1 MTRFVILNEVKNLG
15 TFTLCIQILRDA
27 QDDKI
32 VQQVYHSNHKSYI
45 IHQKNMLIKDYY
57 TIQSVAQ
64 QEGKAVFQIS
74 LNPQCQVYEGH
85 FPGEP
90 VSPGVCNI
98 QMIKECA
105 EQVAG
110 KSLFLSNL
118 QQCRL
123 TTLVTPLAHPQVE
136 VTIQLEEKGGAYKL
150 KATLGK
156 GEEIYLDL
164 KAELNS

>member
-1 MTRFVILNEVKNLG
+1 M
-15 TFTLCIQILRDA
+15 
-27 QDDKI
+27 
-32 VQQVYHSNHKSYI
+32 
-45 IHQKNMLIKDYY
+45 IKDYY
-57 TIQSVAQ
+57 TINEIVQK
-64 QEGKAVFQIS
+64 EGVTLFHIS
-74 LNPQCQVYEGH
+74 LCPDCIVYEGH

-110 KSLFLSNL
+110 KSLLLNNL

-123 TTLVTPLAHPQVE
+123 TTLMTPVQHPQVE
-136 VTIQLEEKGGAYKL
+136 VSIHLEEKGDAYKL

-156 GEEIYLDL
+156 GEEVYLDL
-164 KAELNS
+164 KAELITYNL

>member
-1 MTRFVILNEVKNLG
+1 
-15 TFTLCIQILRDA
+15 
-27 QDDKI
+27 
-32 VQQVYHSNHKSYI
+32 
-45 IHQKNMLIKDYY
+45 MLIKDYY
-57 TIQSVAQ
+57 TIESVAQ
-64 QEGKAVFQIS
+64 QEGKAIFQIA

-110 KSLFLSNL
+110 KCLFLSNL

>member
-1 MTRFVILNEVKNLG
+1 
-15 TFTLCIQILRDA
+15 
-27 QDDKI
+27 
-32 VQQVYHSNHKSYI
+32 
-45 IHQKNMLIKDYY
+45 MLIKDYY
-57 TIQSVAQ
+57 TIENVSK
-64 QEGKAVFQIS
+64 QENGVVRFDIS
-74 LNPQCQVYEGH
+74 LNADCQVYEGH

-110 KSLFLSNL
+110 KPLFLSNL

-136 VTIQLEEKGGAYKL
+136 VNILLEEKGDAYKL
-150 KATLGK
+150 KATIGK
-156 GEEIYLDL
+156 SEDVYLDL
-164 KAELNS
+164 KAELTEDTYKTN

>member
-1 MTRFVILNEVKNLG
+1 
-15 TFTLCIQILRDA
+15 
-27 QDDKI
+27 
-32 VQQVYHSNHKSYI
+32 
-45 IHQKNMLIKDYY
+45 MLVKDYY
-57 TIQSVAQ
+57 KIKEVLKKEDGTAL
-64 QEGKAVFQIS
+64 FQII
-74 LNPQCQVYEGH
+74 LQTDCEVYKGH

-105 EQVAG
+105 EQTLE
-110 KSLFLSNL
+110 KPLLLNNL

-123 TTLVTPLAHPQVE
+123 TTLVTPSNHPQVG
-136 VTIQLEEKGGAYKL
+136 VTIHLEEKRGVYKL

-164 KAELNS
+164 KAELTEDTYKN

>member
-1 MTRFVILNEVKNLG
+1 
-15 TFTLCIQILRDA
+15 
-27 QDDKI
+27 
-32 VQQVYHSNHKSYI
+32 
-45 IHQKNMLIKDYY
+45 MLIKDYY
-57 TIQSVAQ
+57 IIESVAQ

>member
-1 MTRFVILNEVKNLG
+1 
-15 TFTLCIQILRDA
+15 
-27 QDDKI
+27 
-32 VQQVYHSNHKSYI
+32 
-45 IHQKNMLIKDYY
+45 MLIKDYY
-57 TIQSVAQ
+57 TIENVLKQDDGIVR
-64 QEGKAVFQIS
+64 FDIS
-74 LNPQCQVYEGH
+74 LNADCPVYEGH

-98 QMIKECA
+98 QMVKECT

-110 KSLFLSNL
+110 KSLFLNNL

-136 VTIQLEEKGGAYKL
+136 VKILLEEKGEVYKL

-156 GEEIYLDL
+156 GEESYLEL
-164 KAELNS
+164 KAELAENTYKTN

>member
-1 MTRFVILNEVKNLG
+1 
-15 TFTLCIQILRDA
+15 
-27 QDDKI
+27 
-32 VQQVYHSNHKSYI
+32 
-45 IHQKNMLIKDYY
+45 MLIKDYY
-57 TIQSVAQ
+57 TIENVLKQDDGIVR
-64 QEGKAVFQIS
+64 FNIS
-74 LNPQCQVYEGH
+74 LNADCPVYKGH

-110 KSLFLSNL
+110 KSLLLNNL

-136 VTIQLEEKGGAYKL
+136 VKILLDILERPRRQRC
-150 KATLGK
+150 
-156 GEEIYLDL
+156 
-164 KAELNS
+164 

>member
-1 MTRFVILNEVKNLG
+1 
-15 TFTLCIQILRDA
+15 
-27 QDDKI
+27 
-32 VQQVYHSNHKSYI
+32 
-45 IHQKNMLIKDYY
+45 MLMKDYY
-57 TIQSVAQ
+57 KIKEVLKKEDGTILFHITLQADC
-64 QEGKAVFQIS
+64 E
-74 LNPQCQVYEGH
+74 VYKGH

-110 KSLFLSNL
+110 KSLFLNNL

-136 VTIQLEEKGGAYKL
+136 VKILLEEKGEAYKL
-150 KATLGK
+150 KATIGK
-156 GEEIYLDL
+156 GEETYLDL
-164 KAELNS
+164 KAELN